1 SHSSAAASQL
11 LIPQHSWP
19 HWLLNPSL
27 SNRSANSQQGKVC
40 SEGRYTAFRRPI
52 SSLFTYTDGLLQ
64 GYSDSARLEIDP
76 PRLSVTGLG
85 WNLFRTFFCRPR
97 SCAAGTGWRDSLKGA
112 SRPGSHSSAAA
123 SQLLVPQHSWPHW
136 LLNPSLS
143 NRSANSQQG
152 KVCSEGRYTA
162 FRRPISSLFTYTD

>member
-1 SHSSAAASQL
+1 
-11 LIPQHSWP
+11 
-19 HWLLNPSL
+19 
-27 SNRSANSQQGKVC
+27 
-40 SEGRYTAFRRPI
+40 SEK
-52 SSLFTYTDGLLQ
+52 L
-64 GYSDSARLEIDP
+64 
-76 PRLSVTGLG
+76 
-85 WNLFRTFFCRPR
+85 PR

-162 FRRPISSLFTYTD
+162 FRRPISSLFTYTDGLLQGYSDSVRLEIDPPHLPSRD